1 MQLYVLSRSYS
12 AAVLGVEARLVT
24 VEAEVS
30 MGLPCLTL
38 VGQLSGAVY
47 EGRERVKSALS
58 HCGHAVAPRRQV
70 VNLAPAQLR
79 KDSSGLDLPI
89 AMALLAAHGVVDPQS
104 LESSL
109 FWAEL
114 GLDGVL
120 RPVSGAL
127 LVADL
132 ARKQKI
138 RRVFV
143 APECGGE
150 AALIPGV
157 EVRTASHLSQLSAFL
172 RGEGELDRVQPQ
184 ELEPS
189 LPEESCAPDMADVRG
204 LALARLALEVMVA
217 GGHNFLM
224 WGPPGVGKTML
235 ARRARGLFPPLDESA
250 AIERTKIVSVAT
262 RKLVTRL
269 DRSVPLRAPHHSV
282 SAAGLLGGG
291 RPVRPGEVSLAHRG
305 LLFLDELP
313 EFSRSCIE
321 GLREPIEEGMVHV
334 VRSEGSFRFPAQFQ
348 LLAAMN
354 PCPCG
359 FYGDP
364 VRVCT
369 CSPHTVSRYQQK
381 ISGPFLDRMDLVV
394 ALTAAP
400 QSEDSSGPT
409 AKAEDSASIRAR
421 IQEARSRQQ
430 ARYREHNCSSNATV
444 PAVRGLLEELC
455 PMHEKAAR
463 LLSAAAQRGSISLRV
478 QQRLHKVAQSLC
490 DLRPELR
497 TQGKIGEQAVALALQ
512 LRRPLRSY

>member
-1 MQLYVLSRSYS
+1 MLSRSYS

-89 AMALLAAHGVVDPQS
+89 AMALLAAHGVVDPPS

-132 ARKQKI
+132 ARKESI
-138 RRVFV
+138 RQIFV
-143 APECGGE
+143 APECASE

-157 EVRTASHLSQLSAFL
+157 EVRMASHLSHLIAFL
-172 RGEGELDRVQPQ
+172 RGER
-184 ELEPS
+184 ELEKVRPEQGERS
-189 LPEESCAPDMADVRG
+189 LHEESSAPDMADVRG
-204 LALARLALEVMVA
+204 LALPRLALEVMVA

-235 ARRARGLFPPLDESA
+235 ARRAQGLFPPLDEEA
-250 AIERTKIVSVAT
+250 AIERTKILSVAT
-262 RKLVTRL
+262 RKVMKGL
-269 DRSVPLRAPHHSV
+269 DRSVPLRSPHHSV

-321 GLREPIEEGMVHV
+321 GLREPIEEGKVHV

-348 LLAAMN
+348 ILAAMN

-381 ISGPFLDRMDLVV
+381 VSGPFLDRMDLVL

-400 QSEDSSGPT
+400 RRAGSASDELRSES
-409 AKAEDSASIRAR
+409 SASIRER
-421 IQEARSRQQ
+421 IQVARSLQQ
-430 ARYREHNCSSNATV
+430 ERYREFACSANAGV
-444 PAVRGLLEELC
+444 PAARGLVEKLC
-455 PMHEKAAR
+455 PMHGP
-463 LLSAAAQRGSISLRV
+463 AAALLNGAGEREHLSLRV
-478 QQRLHKVAQSLC
+478 QQRLHKVAQTLC

-497 TQGKIGEQAVALALQ
+497 VQGRIGEQAVALALQ